1 MNERLI
7 MSDKSSLSSIM
18 VAQSSESKVALLD
31 HISVGKTTVLNVL
44 FQDKFN
50 EFSKKRPTAGINYV
64 HVLSLERASQKR
76 KGVGINNFCVTV
88 GDVNIM
94 FVYSNVVYIPPKEM
108 LNKTISNFF
117 ALHEKN
123 AIQEKFLTSIL
134 MIPCTRC
141 GMA

>member
-1 MNERLI
+1 
-7 MSDKSSLSSIM
+7 M

-88 GDVNIM
+88 GDVNT
-94 FVYSNVVYIPPKEM
+94 NVVYIPPKEM
-108 LNKTISNFF
+108 LNKTISNIF